1 MDSPG
6 VVFPTQQQCDYLIR
20 ATDPSTNV
28 WLQFLNIAL
37 TFDRIELYD
46 MINTTPVLL
55 ANITSSSYLFTH
67 VPVIFNGQ
75 YDYIVSTM
83 PVSVPSTIIFYIN
96 VPSDTSTDCTV
107 TNACINSV
115 SKPMKVLGT
124 DNNYAGFNIELN
136 VATGYL
142 SVNFNT
148 GVTYTLIKDIRV
160 DTWSHVAI
168 VRRQTDVFGYVNTSR
183 VAMTTSVTNII
194 APTTTENLLYIGGQ
208 ANLPDNENIYF
219 AGQLG
224 QIMLF
229 DTAKTTYDIDR
240 QAGNPC
246 NVSDPTLFLCYT
258 FSPPSNKAD
267 ASRFQNDCA
276 FRGVTLSTS
285 FVFTTSA
292 ATYKTFTAATSQ
304 LLVRYIPFNGF
315 STDTFRFV
323 ATATTCPTPC
333 FGQCQRGQCVCN
345 PGTMG
350 LFCNVTQP
358 SPCSGHVIL
367 PSAASGMLLL
377 PSTTTAPPP
386 TQFVPDMGNTAYL
399 PLNCSWHFRN
409 SRGVVVL
416 DVQNVAL
423 DTSESLSIYEGDKV
437 VPMYLF
443 RYNLTSQLAMDRAVY
458 FNRGATTYSNVIF
471 QNVTMYDAT
480 ATLWP
485 TTAQIPGCNQTFHIV
500 QYRRGQSC
508 VDATA
513 FGLSR
518 TLAIQLIQTY
528 WNLQSSDAYA
538 STITPIQL
546 YFNTFDAT
554 TANVSVE
561 YTQTMLNGTVM
572 TPNIAAFRFIKR
584 TSQPYLT

>member
-1 MDSPG
+1 MVTTLSAFRCQTTGASALDPPVAQPYCIVNNIKKTCLADVNGCGFPNGQVTFETTSGSFDDGYTASVTNGIHLCTFSVFPSIPPSLEPFATLVYSIEKTQLGTKDTLTTSSDGTILSVASGIATGLPGMTMPVPATSGLSFVLSTAGDTTGVAGDGFVVQYDTQYVFTAIPTIHFCSSNQTLLSLDDAIIYPTYNMDSPG

-304 LLVRYIPFNGF
+304 LLVR
-315 STDTFRFV
+315 
-323 ATATTCPTPC
+323 
-333 FGQCQRGQCVCN
+333 
-345 PGTMG
+345 
-350 LFCNVTQP
+350 
-358 SPCSGHVIL
+358 
-367 PSAASGMLLL
+367 
-377 PSTTTAPPP
+377 
-386 TQFVPDMGNTAYL
+386 
-399 PLNCSWHFRN
+399 
-409 SRGVVVL
+409 
-416 DVQNVAL
+416 
-423 DTSESLSIYEGDKV
+423 
-437 VPMYLF
+437 
-443 RYNLTSQLAMDRAVY
+443 
-458 FNRGATTYSNVIF
+458 
-471 QNVTMYDAT
+471 
-480 ATLWP
+480 
-485 TTAQIPGCNQTFHIV
+485 
-500 QYRRGQSC
+500 
-508 VDATA
+508 
-513 FGLSR
+513 
-518 TLAIQLIQTY
+518 
-528 WNLQSSDAYA
+528 
-538 STITPIQL
+538 
-546 YFNTFDAT
+546 
-554 TANVSVE
+554 
-561 YTQTMLNGTVM
+561 
-572 TPNIAAFRFIKR
+572 
-584 TSQPYLT
+584 